1 MEEKLKEILERH
13 EDIIERHETQVKKLV
28 SKMDFCKDHNFYE
41 ELRISNIE
49 YQALNMCVYR
59 FREMHTEIRE
69 VLNAWES

>member
-1 MEEKLKEILERH
+1 MEEKLKEMLERY

-28 SKMDFCKDHNFYE
+28 SKMDFCSAHNFEE
-41 ELRISNIE
+41 ELRIANIE

-59 FREMHTEIRE
+59 FREMHIEIRE